1 MLSDETYLKVLKE
14 NRSLKGR
21 ILKENISDEDNPV
34 LEIYLENVQN
44 VELDLMIEDLK
55 QILLEAKYQ
64 FDTGKNNLDAFKKI
78 EDNLTKGDVSDLGD
92 KLSKTLS
99 DLSTTGKVVAGAAA
113 ALAIIY
119 ASHKISKGIRQHLK
133 PKKCRQY
140 KLNSPAQ
147 KKCHHQVDVAA
158 LEKQVQILKSKIK
171 LCAHSKDKQKCEMKI
186 KKKVAELQHKVVVKK
201 AKITEIEKQLAAM
214 LKVKR

>member
-1 MLSDETYLKVLKE
+1 MLSDETYLKILKG
-14 NRSLKGR
+14 NQSLKGS
-21 ILKENISDEDNPV
+21 ILKENIPEIDNPI
-34 LEIYLENVQN
+34 LEIYLESVQY
-44 VELDLMIEDLK
+44 VELDLMVEDLK
-55 QILLEAKYQ
+55 QMLEKPLL
-64 FDTGKNNLDAFKKI
+64 DTSKALPPG
-78 EDNLTKGDVSDLGD
+78 GDISDLGD
-92 KLSKTLS
+92 QLSKTLS
-99 DLSTTGKVVAGAAA
+99 NLTTTQQVIAGSAA

-119 ASHKISKGIRQHLK
+119 ASYKISKGIRQHLK

-147 KKCHHQVDVAA
+147 KKCHHQVDIAA